1 MDFNIPR
8 NTLLAGI
15 RKTLGIVEKKTT
27 QPILNNVLLRIKEN
41 RLTIIATDV
50 ETTLV
55 ANYGAEVLSGGEIT
69 VSAKKLYEMIREIP
83 EGIVHVKRNEG
94 NTLVV
99 SCQKAVYRIS
109 GIPAE
114 EFPSIG
120 EENSELSLCP
130 LEKGIL
136 LDLIGK
142 SFFAI
147 SQDETR
153 PNLTGAFLEA
163 EESGGGSSILRMVAT
178 DGHRLAVV
186 DSVPT
191 GQKVSCLPKGVI
203 IPRKGLLEIKRLL
216 EEDNTGDV
224 FFGIDGGLC
233 VIKSGE
239 DVLKVSLIDAE
250 FPNYRRVIPQEKG
263 INVSVEKEKIL
274 HALKRIN
281 VISSEGYG
289 GVVVNVKENLMVLTF
304 QDSEVGDASDEI
316 EIKYTGEEIIK
327 SYNINY
333 FLAAV
338 EVIDD
343 QQVNFEIG
351 IDSKP
356 SVVRGS
362 GNDRY
367 MCIIMPLKE

>member
-1 MDFNIPR
+1 MDFHIPR

-163 EESGGGSSILRMVAT
+163 EES
-178 DGHRLAVV
+178 
-186 DSVPT
+186 
-191 GQKVSCLPKGVI
+191 
-203 IPRKGLLEIKRLL
+203 
-216 EEDNTGDV
+216 
-224 FFGIDGGLC
+224 
-233 VIKSGE
+233 
-239 DVLKVSLIDAE
+239 
-250 FPNYRRVIPQEKG
+250 
-263 INVSVEKEKIL
+263 
-274 HALKRIN
+274 
-281 VISSEGYG
+281 
-289 GVVVNVKENLMVLTF
+289 
-304 QDSEVGDASDEI
+304 
-316 EIKYTGEEIIK
+316 
-327 SYNINY
+327 
-333 FLAAV
+333 
-338 EVIDD
+338 
-343 QQVNFEIG
+343 
-351 IDSKP
+351 
-356 SVVRGS
+356 
-362 GNDRY
+362 
-367 MCIIMPLKE
+367 

>member
-1 MDFNIPR
+1 MDFHIPR

>member
-1 MDFNIPR
+1 MDFHIPR

-94 NTLVV
+94 NTLIV

-362 GNDRY
+362 SNDRY